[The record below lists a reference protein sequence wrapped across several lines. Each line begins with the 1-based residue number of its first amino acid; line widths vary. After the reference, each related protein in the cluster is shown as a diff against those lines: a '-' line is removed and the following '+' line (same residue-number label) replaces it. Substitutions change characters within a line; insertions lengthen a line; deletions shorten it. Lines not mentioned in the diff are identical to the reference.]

1 MNLTDH
7 TLDPG
12 RRALLGFVA
21 GFLATLVFHQFTLLL
36 LYVANVSPFGAFPM
50 APTAPLGVPVLFS
63 LAFWGGVWG
72 ILYVF
77 VHHRFPA
84 GTGYWIA
91 ALLFGG
97 ILTSIVALF
106 VVSPLQG
113 GPVAA
118 GGNLRVLIV
127 VFLINGAWGVGT
139 GLFIGWLAGPFGAR
153 SSTAL

>member
-1 MNLTDH
+1 MTLTDH
-7 TLDPG
+7 TLDSG

-36 LYVANVSPFGAFPM
+36 LYVMNVSPFGAFPT
-50 APTAPLGVPVLFS
+50 APTAPLGVPTVLS

-72 ILYVF
+72 VLYVF
-77 VHHRFPA
+77 AHHRFPA

-97 ILTSIVALF
+97 LLTSLVALF

-113 GPVAA
+113 GPIAA
-118 GGNLRVLIV
+118 GGNVRVLLV

-139 GLFIGWLAGPFGAR
+139 GLFIDWLAAPFGAR
-153 SSTAL
+153 SSTAA